1 MLSTDDKSSHK
12 MEKRIWNMSKFWI
25 TPFVM
30 TVLAQACGALYVLC
44 AQYLSK
50 VSKLLTISQTL
61 PKAFKLLLVI
71 LEVLSQIL
79 IKFHLQILDYASTSK
94 SQPNISILTRP
105 SFRISTKIR
114 LHNLNQASAAKYWP
128 NSSFSSNHFLSELKL
143 QNFDQTL
150 CSKSEQ
156 NLALWQNF
164 SFQICT

>member
-1 MLSTDDKSSHK
+1 
-12 MEKRIWNMSKFWI
+12 MSKFWI

-79 IKFHLQILDYASTSK
+79 IKFHLHNLDQASTSK
-94 SQPNISILTRP
+94 SQPTIGNNPVSTMQKTGCTNYSPFLILSGLEKCFTLDMNTMGQSTSIFLFIWPFSTWNTR
-105 SFRISTKIR
+105 T
-114 LHNLNQASAAKYWP
+114 N
-128 NSSFSSNHFLSELKL
+128 
-143 QNFDQTL
+143 DQTNKQPDDPECKPAL
-150 CSKSEQ
+150 EQ
-156 NLALWQNF
+156 CKKAVF
-164 SFQICT
+164 CKI

>member
-1 MLSTDDKSSHK
+1 
-12 MEKRIWNMSKFWI
+12 MSKFWI

-79 IKFHLQILDYASTSK
+79 IKFHLHNLDEASTSK
-94 SQPNISILTRP
+94 SVPNISIL
-105 SFRISTKIR
+105 IK
-114 LHNLNQASAAKYWP
+114 
-128 NSSFSSNHFLSELKL
+128 LKL
-143 QNFDQTL
+143 QNLNQTSASRL
-150 CSKSEQ
+150 YLKFKI
-156 NLALWQNF
+156 L
-164 SFQICT
+164 TKT